1 MRVDVAVIGAGIAGS
16 VAFRLLKQAGV
27 DAVLLDGGGSASLAG
42 APLLQVGT
50 TEHPHRLEAALGLAR
65 ARSYVGLSRRSG
77 ALLREL
83 VPVTEGGWRLGVR
96 DEAEELE
103 AACEASLRLGL
114 PCSLETTPMGL
125 CRVVPEDGT
134 ADLSTLQPS
143 HVQGRVEAIIEE
155 GDRLRLQG
163 TDIRCELVLL
173 CGGWS
178 LASLDGWFREKVY
191 PVRGQ
196 LAVLDAT
203 APTGGSGQYGHLYW
217 APVPE
222 GLLVGGAR
230 WARQHMEVGETNPAP
245 QPEVSERIIAWAH
258 QHWPQAE
265 LLSERAGIMSFT
277 CDNLPI
283 VGPLPGRSRIIAC
296 TGFGEN
302 GLALGPACAEFA
314 VHGVL
319 KGRTDLPPFISASRF
334 V

>member
-1 MRVDVAVIGAGIAGS
+1 VDVAVIGAGIAGS
-16 VAFRLLKQAGV
+16 VAYRLLKQAGV
-27 DAVLLDGGGSASLAG
+27 DAVLVDAGASASLAG

-50 TEHPHRLEAALGLAR
+50 TEHPHRLEAALGPAR
-65 ARSYVGLSRRSG
+65 ARAYVGLSQRSG

-83 VPVTEGGWRLGVR
+83 VPVTKGGWRLGVQ
-96 DEAEELE
+96 DETEELE

-114 PCSLETTPMGL
+114 PCSLEQTPMGL
-125 CRVVPEDGT
+125 ARVVPEDGT
-134 ADLSTLQPS
+134 ADLSTLQPP
-143 HVQGRVEAIIEE
+143 HVKARVEAIEE
-155 GDRLRLQG
+155 GDQLLLRG
-163 TDIRCELVLL
+163 PDIRCELVVL

-178 LASLDGWFREKVY
+178 LPSLDDWFREKVY

-196 LAVLDAT
+196 LAVLDAA

-217 APVPE
+217 APVQE

-230 WARQHMEVGETNPAP
+230 WATPHMEVGETNPVP
-245 QPEVSERIIAWAH
+245 QPKVSERVLAWAR

-265 LLSERAGIMSFT
+265 VRSERAGIMSFT

-283 VGPLPGRSRIIAC
+283 VGPLPGRSRVVAC

-302 GLALGPACAEFA
+302 GLALGPACAEF
-314 VHGVL
+314 VVQGVL
-319 KGRTDLPPFISASRF
+319 RGRTDLPALVSSSRF